1 MAARQTK
8 KKAISKREASD
19 EGVGSSQRSLDEDL
33 NLKIFAEMRARRTKR
48 QKKVQSEFREETEKA
63 IEELRVDT
71 VSKFRKHLD
80 DITNMHNIFRQEQVT
95 IQAEIR
101 ELWVEVA
108 KTHSKFMVR
117 LLRHYKAFWSKSR

>member
-1 MAARQTK
+1 
-8 KKAISKREASD
+8 
-19 EGVGSSQRSLDEDL
+19 
-33 NLKIFAEMRARRTKR
+33 MRARRAKR
-48 QKKVQSEFREETEKA
+48 QKKVQSEFKEETEKA

-117 LLRHYKAFWSKSR
+117 LLRLYKAFWSKSR